1 MTSSSI
7 LRNPGFK
14 NLWLGQCVSQLG
26 DAFYYVVFAFMVHRI
41 TGSYAMV
48 GWVAAVELLPYLA
61 IGPFAGVLVDRVD
74 RRKVMLASDLL
85 SALVLGL
92 LALVVFLTGG
102 QPPVAFI
109 FVAAFSLS
117 TVRVFFMP
125 AKNAA
130 IPVLVG
136 EEDLMKAN
144 ALSAA
149 SQNVVQLMALS
160 VSAGVLSA
168 LYVLSPTWFFLASV
182 VLNAASFLGSA
193 LFIARLPVMLPE
205 RDLSKKLVVSDDL
218 RLGLKYIRGREELTV
233 LVIVTILLN
242 LMISPFFVTHVAADA
257 MWFGGKPQTL
267 TWLEAAFWAGM
278 IVGSAI
284 VAKAK
289 IQRPGLGFVWG
300 LGLCGATVGAMAYSQ
315 NFWVYLW
322 WNFAAGIAIPFAW
335 IPMQSYTQST
345 VPDEYRGRVNSVL
358 NMAQMGV
365 QPLGL
370 SVAGGLVDRFGLVN
384 MFLVMGLGMLLA
396 SLTGLWSRAFRTARM
411 TDESPQISPQT
422 AAEATG

>member
-1 MTSSSI
+1 MTSPSI
-7 LRNPGFK
+7 LRNKGFK

-48 GWVAAVELLPYLA
+48 GWVAAFELLPYLA
-61 IGPFAGVLVDRVD
+61 IGPFAGVLVDRFD
-74 RRKVMLASDLL
+74 RRKVMLASDLA
-85 SALVLGL
+85 SAAILVLLG
-92 LALVVFLTGG
+92 LVVFVSGG

-130 IPVLVG
+130 IPVLV
-136 EEDLMKAN
+136 EEEGLNSAN

-168 LYVLSPTWFFLASV
+168 LYLLSPTWFFLASV
-182 VLNAASFLGSA
+182 FLNAASFLGSA
-193 LFIARLPVMLPE
+193 VFIARLPAMIPE
-205 RDLSKKLVVSDDL
+205 RDLTKKLVMTDDL

-233 LVIVTILLN
+233 LVVVTVLLN
-242 LMISPFFVTHVAADA
+242 LMISPFFVTHVAANA

-289 IQRPGLGFVWG
+289 IARPGIAFVWG
-300 LGLCGATVGAMAYSQ
+300 LGLCGLTVGAMAYAQ
-315 NFWVYLW
+315 GFWFYFG
-322 WNFAAGIAIPFAW
+322 WNVAAGIAIPFAW
-335 IPMQSYTQST
+335 IPMQTYTQST

-358 NMAQMGV
+358 NMAQMGI

-370 SVAGGLVDRFGLVN
+370 SIAGNLIDRFGLVN
-384 MFLVMGLGMLLA
+384 VFLGMGGGMGLAAFSGLL
-396 SLTGLWSRAFRTARM
+396 SRAFREARM
-411 TDESPQISPQT
+411 LEPRPEIPAQT
-422 AAEATG
+422 PAEATG